1 MTKSIKLTRE
11 VISRHTEKRVTKNIE
26 RWLDQ
31 HSNELK
37 MVDDVYSLSQV
48 LALMWK
54 DRKNKWAISLMRR
67 LLMKDSLYVG
77 DVINFLQRVKS
88 NNSCKHM
95 QAPGGVCASVIE
107 GGDLFVEEYVT
118 QEAADIVVSGMAN
131 IVCGANNVERL
142 DGDVTNL
149 SEDSVAYN
157 YTTILDSVTLNK
169 GKNSML
175 CATGTRGTVVNTGR
189 EAIIVDDCVLSSVHN
204 TGENSVISS
213 RSTILNSGDYSL
225 IHSQGNYGTVMNT
238 GYKAHIK
245 VDSPESYISLRECD
259 APLIEICEGSE
270 GSVVSFAYFHTE
282 TGKLEVAVG
291 RVGEDLEVG
300 KKYEVSCYG
309 YGTFIQKGE

>member
-31 HSNELK
+31 HSDELK

-54 DRKNKWAISLMRR
+54 DKKNKWAISLMRR

-88 NNSCKHM
+88 NNSCKHV
-95 QAPGGVCASVIE
+95 QAPGMVGNVIIE

-131 IVCGANNVERL
+131 IVCGANSVERL

-157 YTTILDSVTLNK
+157 YTTNLDSVTMNK
-169 GKNSML
+169 GGNSML
-175 CATGTRGTVVNTGR
+175 CAVGTRGTVVNTG
-189 EAIIVDDCVLSSVHN
+189 IKGLIVDDCVLSSVHN

-213 RSTILNSGDYSL
+213 RGTILNSGDYSL
-225 IHSQGNYGTVMNT
+225 IHSQGRYGAVMNT

-259 APLIEICEGSE
+259 SPLIETCEGGE

-309 YGTFIQKGE
+309 AFIQKGE